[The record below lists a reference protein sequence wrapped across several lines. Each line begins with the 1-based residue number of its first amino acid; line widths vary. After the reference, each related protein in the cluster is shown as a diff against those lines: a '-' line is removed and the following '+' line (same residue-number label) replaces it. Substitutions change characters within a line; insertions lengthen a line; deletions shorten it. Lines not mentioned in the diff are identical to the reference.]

1 MAAPPTSIQTS
12 GQEPDLPADGADA
25 VELAER
31 NGGDELAPLQGDG
44 AIVPHDEKETRDAM
58 SEASAREIDIPIVNV
73 DKNR

>member
-31 NGGDELAPLQGDG
+31 SE
-44 AIVPHDEKETRDAM
+44 RDAKIQTQLLGLEGAAA
-58 SEASAREIDIPIVNV
+58 EALSQRLARGMAG
-73 DKNR
+73 